1 MPTSTYETV
10 YSLAEDQMGY
20 VTAAQAAAAGV
31 RQPTLVM
38 MARRGTLQRVSR
50 GVYRLVRFPGMPLA
64 QYMQAT
70 LWPYDRAGRV
80 EHRVRG
86 VLSHETALALH
97 ELSDVAPPK
106 VHITVPATYRVQR
119 EVPAYLVV
127 HRADLGADDV
137 TALEGMPIVTPER
150 AIRDC
155 LSAHLGPA
163 LLNQAIDD
171 GLRSGRLT
179 RPLADQLRR
188 ELEDA
193 DRVAEAPPRHRR
205 ATARARQA
213 AATALPRPAAQ
224 RAAARHAAP

>member
-1 MPTSTYETV
+1 VYETV

-38 MARRGTLQRVSR
+38 MARRGTLERVSR
-50 GVYRLVRFPGMPLA
+50 GVYRLVHFPGHPLA

-80 EHRVRG
+80 EGRVRG

-106 VHITVPATYRVQR
+106 VHITVPAAYRVQR
-119 EVPAYLVV
+119 AVPRYLVV
-127 HRADLGADDV
+127 HRADLRPDEV

-150 AIRDC
+150 AIRDGIA
-155 LSAHLGPA
+155 AHLGPA
-163 LLNQAIDD
+163 LLGQAIDD

-179 RPLADQLRR
+179 HAVADQLRQA
-188 ELEDA
+188 LNSA
-193 DRVAEAPPRHRR
+193 GGTSGEAPGAERGVP
-205 ATARARQA
+205 
-213 AATALPRPAAQ
+213 
-224 RAAARHAAP
+224 

>member
-50 GVYRLVRFPGMPLA
+50 GVYRLVHFPGHPLA

-106 VHITVPATYRVQR
+106 VHITVPAAYRVQR
-119 EVPAYLVV
+119 AVPVYLIV
-127 HRADLGADDV
+127 HRADLRVDEV

-150 AIRDC
+150 AIRDG
-155 LSAHLGPA
+155 LAAHLGPA
-163 LLNQAIDD
+163 LLGQAIED
-171 GLRSGRLT
+171 GLQSGRLT
-179 RPLADQLRR
+179 RTLADRLRR
-188 ELEDA
+188 ELEAADGASGAAPLLRRDA
-193 DRVAEAPPRHRR
+193 
-205 ATARARQA
+205 ATARQA
-213 AATALPRPAAQ
+213 AATGARRPAAR
-224 RAAARHAAP
+224 RAAS

>member
-1 MPTSTYETV
+1 MILEAVPTSAYETV
-10 YSLAEDQMGY
+10 YRLAEDQMGY

-38 MARRGTLQRVSR
+38 MARRGTLERVSR
-50 GVYRLVRFPGMPLA
+50 GVYRLVHFPGHPLA

-80 EHRVRG
+80 EDRVRG

-106 VHITVPATYRVQR
+106 VHITVPAAYRVQR
-119 EVPAYLVV
+119 AVPRYLVV
-127 HRADLGADDV
+127 HRADLRVDEV

-150 AIRDC
+150 AIRDGIA
-155 LSAHLGPA
+155 AHLGPA
-163 LLNQAIDD
+163 LLGQAIDD

-179 RPLADQLRR
+179 RGVADQLRR
-188 ELEDA
+188 ALDA
-193 DRVAEAPPRHRR
+193 AGGALGEATSRD
-205 ATARARQA
+205 ATG
-213 AATALPRPAAQ
+213 ATRG
-224 RAAARHAAP
+224 AP